1 MFAYIYKLWH
11 TSKIKEGGNTFLTF
25 SKEKK
30 HNLSNYIR
38 LINRPKKSDG
48 NLENWE
54 RKKFYSLPRNGRSS
68 SANICVVSKYR
79 GENFDSTFALKL
91 ARGNDDDGGDDDK
104 HCRALRESI
113 NRGIPRSAAI
123 ETRFHC

>member
-1 MFAYIYKLWH
+1 METWKTGKGKNFTRCRETDAL
-11 TSKIKEGGNTFLTF
+11 L
-25 SKEKK
+25 
-30 HNLSNYIR
+30 
-38 LINRPKKSDG
+38 
-48 NLENWE
+48 
-54 RKKFYSLPRNGRSS
+54 

-79 GENFDSTFALKL
+79 GENFDSAFALKL